1 MREIN
6 HKMQNL
12 DKKSIQEINVFQNH
26 ELKKLLLYLSE
37 NSTFYQHHFAK
48 NNIDIDSIS
57 LGNLASIPPTTKD
70 DLHANNWDFLCVPKN
85 KIAEYCSTSGTLG
98 VPVTI
103 ALTANDLERLAY
115 NEYLSFLQTE
125 CTSDDIFQLMLTMEK
140 QFMAGIAY
148 YSGIQKLGAAAI
160 RVGAGNISLQLDS
173 IIRNQPTVL
182 IAVPSFILKMIEY
195 ANHNNINLNKSSV
208 KKIICIGE
216 SIRNADFAFNE
227 LAKRIT
233 NEWNI
238 ELFSTYASTEKQTAF
253 TECTHHNGSHAHAS
267 LIIFEIVDDNNQPL
281 KAGEYGELTIT
292 TLGVE
297 GMPLLRY
304 KTGDICTYYDEP
316 CACGE
321 NSFRLS
327 QIVGRKQQ
335 LIKFKG
341 TTLYPSTIYNTLN
354 SLPEI
359 EDYFIEVKTNEIKTD
374 DIFIFISLKEP
385 TQNIQQKL
393 IKIIQASLR
402 VLPEICFISNEEV
415 LHLQGKISNRKLN
428 KFHDNRKF

>member
-1 MREIN
+1 
-6 HKMQNL
+6 MQNL
-12 DKKSIQEINVFQNH
+12 DRKSIQEINTFQNN

-37 NSTFYQHHFAK
+37 NSAFYQHHFTK
-48 NNIDIDSIS
+48 NNIDIVSIS
-57 LGNLASIPPTTKD
+57 LDNLASIPPTTKE

-125 CTSDDIFQLMLTMEK
+125 CTSDDVFQLMLTMEK

-160 RVGAGNISLQLDS
+160 RVGAGNMSLQLDS

-195 ANHNNINLNKSSV
+195 ANQHHIDLNKTSV

-216 SIRNADFAFNE
+216 SIRNTDFSLNE
-227 LAKRIT
+227 LAKRIV
-233 NEWNI
+233 NNWNVQ
-238 ELFSTYASTEKQTAF
+238 LFSTYASTEKQTAF
-253 TECTHHNGSHAHAS
+253 TECTEHNGSHAHAA
-267 LIIFEIVDDNNQPL
+267 LIIFEILDDNNKSL
-281 KAGEYGELTIT
+281 KPGEYGELTIT
-292 TLGVE
+292 TLGIE

-316 CACGE
+316 CACGT
-321 NSFRLS
+321 NSYRLS
-327 QIVGRKQQ
+327 QIVGRKKQ
-335 LIKFKG
+335 LIKLKG
-341 TTLYPSTIYNTLN
+341 TTLYPSTIFNTLN
-354 SLPEI
+354 SIQEI
-359 EDYFIEVKTNEIKTD
+359 EDYFVEVKTNDIHTD
-374 DIFIFISLKEP
+374 DVHVYISLKE
-385 TQNIQQKL
+385 TAQKIQQNL
-393 IKIIQASLR
+393 TKIIQTSLR
-402 VLPEICFISNEEV
+402 VLPEISFISNEEV
-415 LHLQGKISNRKLN
+415 LHLQAKISNRKLN
-428 KFHDNRKF
+428 KFHDNRKP